1 MFFDS
6 GKAELRPESFTEL
19 DKLQLLLIQNPSLQV
34 EISGHTDDVGK
45 DIENQILSE
54 KRALSVADYLIKKGI
69 NTQNIKAKGYGKTKP
84 IAPNTNEENR
94 QINRR
99 IEMSIL

>member
-1 MFFDS
+1 LH
-6 GKAELRPESFTEL
+6 E
-19 DKLQLLLIQNPSLQV
+19 NPAMKV

-45 DIENQILSE
+45 DIDNQVLSE
-54 KRALSVADYLIKKGI
+54 KRALAVTDYLIKKGI
-69 NTQNIKAKGYGKTKP
+69 NPANIIAVGYGKTKP
-84 IAPNTNEENR
+84 LVANDSEENR